1 MLHQHTHTHCNANEK
16 KNFLCQYLST
26 NNNTLSTINHH
37 HYPYG
42 SYDQFI
48 FFFFFGFS
56 ITTIVIHIVCTT
68 HWTIILFLFYHYF
81 CAISIISSKHQ
92 GRLMIIFCL
101 IFCKDAFGIHN
112 QIGHEFEEFALCM
125 RVCVKRK
132 KLFWPKKKLIN
143 KQNICDMIF
152 I

>member
-1 MLHQHTHTHCNANEK
+1 MPTK
-16 KNFLCQYLST
+16 KRISCVNIYPPT
-26 NNNTLSTINHH
+26 TTTLSTINHH

-56 ITTIVIHIVCTT
+56 TTTIVIHIVCTT

-81 CAISIISSKHQ
+81 CAISIISSKHK

-125 RVCVKRK
+125 RVCVCEK
-132 KLFWPKKKLIN
+132 KKAFLTKKKLIN